1 MNDDD
6 SIYFCLSVYLIYIY
20 YVDAFC
26 AIAKEIADLAEALR
40 LKIAQYAH
48 VSSHPS

>member
-6 SIYFCLSVYLIYIY
+6 SIYFCLS
-20 YVDAFC
+20 